1 MNPNFAQET
10 TADQYLAYDSWLY
23 QERVRNWSAY
33 TAYCEYKQQQQATY
47 ARIQQ
52 LRYQYQQLQQL
63 QLQQQYQLQQQAQA
77 QLIQQQEQLQ
87 AEADFQSYIKEI
99 DEIRTEIPQESV
111 TPAPIPIPATYVST
125 SAGDDDCWDIPEKF
139 QPTQEK
145 KWRKDLRQDRRRDS
159 KHVVEY
165 YKQVRD
171 GIPPAPEVPRAE
183 YFNANKP
190 PRMLRYESAQKRKT
204 KVRQDQRT
212 YSSGWGKQF
221 WPVAK

>member
-10 TADQYLAYDSWLY
+10 TADQYLAYDNWLH

-33 TAYCEYKQQQQATY
+33 TAYCEYKQQQQAMY

-52 LRYQYQQLQQL
+52 LRYQYQQQQ
-63 QLQQQYQLQQQAQA
+63 QLQQQQLQQQLIQQQQQQQ
-77 QLIQQQEQLQ
+77 QLIQQQQEQLQ

-99 DEIRTEIPQESV
+99 DEIRTELPQESEPPV
-111 TPAPIPIPATYVST
+111 AVAIPAAYVST
-125 SAGDDDCWDIPEKF
+125 SVDDCWDIPEKF

-159 KHVVEY
+159 KHVVEH
-165 YKQVRD
+165 YKQVRE

-190 PRMLRYESAQKRKT
+190 PRVLRYESAQKRKT
-204 KVRQDQRT
+204 KMRQDQRV
-212 YSSGWGKQF
+212 YSSGWGKQLE
-221 WPVAK
+221 

>member
-33 TAYCEYKQQQQATY
+33 TAYCEYKQQQQTTY

-63 QLQQQYQLQQQAQA
+63 QQQEQLRQQAQQQY
-77 QLIQQQEQLQ
+77 QQEQLQ

-99 DEIRTEIPQESV
+99 DELRTELPQESAP
-111 TPAPIPIPATYVST
+111 PAPAPATYM

-145 KWRKDLRQDRRRDS
+145 KWRKDLRQDRHRDS
-159 KHVVEY
+159 KHVVDY
-165 YKQVRD
+165 YKQVRE

-204 KVRQDQRT
+204 KMRQDQRA
-212 YSSGWGKQF
+212 YGSGWGKQLE
-221 WPVAK
+221 

>member
-10 TADQYLAYDSWLY
+10 TADQYLAYDSWLH

-52 LRYQYQQLQQL
+52 LRYQYQQFQQQIQQQQIQQQQQQQL
-63 QLQQQYQLQQQAQA
+63 Q
-77 QLIQQQEQLQ
+77 QQQEQLQ

-99 DEIRTEIPQESV
+99 DEIRKELPQESES
-111 TPAPIPIPATYVST
+111 PALAPATAYVST
-125 SAGDDDCWDIPEKF
+125 SVDDCWDVPEKF

-171 GIPPAPEVPRAE
+171 GIAPAPEVPRAE

-190 PRMLRYESAQKRKT
+190 PRVLRYESAQKRKT
-204 KVRQDQRT
+204 KMRQDQRA
-212 YSSGWGKQF
+212 YSSGWGKQQLE
-221 WPVAK
+221 

>member
-33 TAYCEYKQQQQATY
+33 TAYCEYKQQQQAAY

-52 LRYQYQQLQQL
+52 LRYQYQQLQQQE
-63 QLQQQYQLQQQAQA
+63 QLRQQLIQQQY
-77 QLIQQQEQLQ
+77 QQEQLQ

-99 DEIRTEIPQESV
+99 DEIRTELPQESAPPASAPV
-111 TPAPIPIPATYVST
+111 AAIYASTTPEA
-125 SAGDDDCWDIPEKF
+125 DCWDIPEKF

-165 YKQVRD
+165 YKQVSE

-190 PRMLRYESAQKRKT
+190 PRVLRYESAQKRKT
-204 KVRQDQRT
+204 KMRQDQRA
-212 YSSGWGKQF
+212 YSSGWGKQLE
-221 WPVAK
+221 